1 MKKKSLL
8 LSLACAMLVLLF
20 GMTANAQS
28 EDTLE
33 PYSYT
38 NPAYANLESA
48 TDSASDTA
56 EAADTSA
63 TAAAEASEN

>member
-8 LSLACAMLVLLF
+8 LSLACAMLILLF

-38 NPAYANLESA
+38 NPA
-48 TDSASDTA
+48 DSRLA
-56 EAADTSA
+56 
-63 TAAAEASEN
+63 

>member
-8 LSLACAMLVLLF
+8 LSLACAMLILLF

-38 NPAYANLESA
+38 NPACMPIWNRGRRI
-48 TDSASDTA
+48 
-56 EAADTSA
+56 
-63 TAAAEASEN
+63 

>member
-33 PYSYT
+33 PYSDIV
-38 NPAYANLESA
+38 NIGLHFILKNVRPYAAPCS
-48 TDSASDTA
+48 
-56 EAADTSA
+56 EA
-63 TAAAEASEN
+63 